1 VVVGRQV
8 DLGVT
13 VSEEICLVMEPSV
26 RNLKGNW
33 HRSGNMGLLLA
44 VLLGVAACLGAF
56 LLEGRIGFSFW
67 DEGYLWYGVQRVLHG
82 EVPIRDFMSYDPGR
96 YYWAAGL
103 LRLFHADGIVAV
115 RVVTMAFVAL
125 GVAVGAAL
133 VWHQS
138 SGSPIMRFGKC
149 ALAIAL
155 LVLWAVPWWK
165 GYDAALSIILIA
177 SLAWVLTRPSAARF
191 FVHGIVIGVAAM
203 IGRNHGVYGVIAC
216 LVVAPLLLLSAS
228 KPVWRQCI
236 PAWTAG
242 VVLGYAPILFGLAL
256 DHRFAAMFWDS
267 IRFILFEYKGTNLPL
282 PVPWPWTVHDGGAP
296 ALSLATQWLTG
307 GLFVLLPFF
316 CAAGLAV
323 VLKGL
328 RRECCMVHAGFAA
341 CVATAIPYLNVAF
354 SRADV
359 SHLAQAICPLLIG
372 LLLFP
377 VYGVA
382 RSVHRWFVVPLLV
395 IVSLLVALPL
405 HPWYQSQMQPGWRVV
420 DVRGDRLRM
429 SDAAAAPIEAVET
442 LAHRYIPAGGT
453 LLAAPVW
460 PGAYALLGV
469 KSPVWE
475 IYPLFP
481 RGDDFQY
488 QEIARLQQ
496 VRPALVLIDDIG
508 VDGREDLRYARTHPR
523 IWEYVN
529 ANYRQIQGPDNLP
542 KLLVYIPKSTVE

>member
-1 VVVGRQV
+1 VVGQQV
-8 DLGVT
+8 DLGVAI
-13 VSEEICLVMEPSV
+13 SEEICLVMELSV
-26 RNLKGNW
+26 HNFQGNA
-33 HRSGNMGLLLA
+33 HRSDNVGLSLVVLLA
-44 VLLGVAACLGAF
+44 VVACLGTF
-56 LLEGRIGFSFW
+56 LLEGRIGFSLW

-115 RVVTMAFVAL
+115 RAATMAFVAL
-125 GVAVGAAL
+125 GVAAGAAL

-138 SGSPIMRFGKC
+138 SGRLTVRVGKC

-165 GYDAALSIILIA
+165 GYDAALSIILTA
-177 SLAWVLTRPSAARF
+177 SLAWVLTCPSAARF
-191 FVHGIVIGVAAM
+191 FAHGIVIGVAGM

-216 LVVAPLLLLSAS
+216 LLAAPLLLLSAS
-228 KPVWRQCI
+228 KPVWHRCI
-236 PAWTAG
+236 PAWALG
-242 VVLGYAPILFGLAL
+242 VVLGFSPILFGLVL

-267 IRFILFEYKGTNLPL
+267 IRFMLFEYKGTNLPL
-282 PVPWPWTVHDGGAP
+282 PVPWPWMVHDEGAST
-296 ALSLATQWLTG
+296 LSLVMQRLTG
-307 GLFVLLPFF
+307 SLFVLLPLF
-316 CAAGLAV
+316 CIVGLAV
-323 VLKGL
+323 MLNGL
-328 RRECCMVHAGFAA
+328 RRERRIVHTGFVA

-372 LLLFP
+372 LLIFP
-377 VYGVA
+377 VRGVA
-382 RSVHRWFVVPLLV
+382 RSIHRWFVMPLLV
-395 IVSLLVALPL
+395 IVSLLVALQL
-405 HPWYQSQMQPGWRVV
+405 HPWYQSQAQPGWRIV

-429 SDAAAAPIEAVET
+429 SDAAAVSIEAVET
-442 LAHRYIPAGGT
+442 LAHRYIPTGGT

-481 RGDDFQY
+481 RSDDFQY

-496 VRPALVLIDDIG
+496 VRPALVLIEDIG
-508 VDGREDLRYARTHPR
+508 VDGREDLRYTHTHPR
-523 IWEYVN
+523 LWEYVN
-529 ANYRQIQGPDNLP
+529 TNYRQIPGPHNLP
-542 KLLVYIPKSTVE
+542 ELLVYIPKSAVD